1 MSRQLS
7 IWKYLPKKRPIEPEP
22 VERQPSVEHADSSQL
37 TTTSSSVSDALAT
50 SASSNSCV
58 ERQIVEHSE
67 TSSDDAVAANAST
80 SSSTSRCISQPDD
93 LASSPEC
100 SPSQPVDIQFPVTF
114 FSGKARSF
122 NPEWLRQYPWL
133 EYSISKDAAYCYA
146 CRFYSL
152 STVAATSRPEKAFTI
167 AGFRDWKHATGVKGM
182 LATHNNSL
190 SHKSSVVAWEQFKST
205 STTGSVA
212 EQLGSNR
219 AQQIQK
225 NRHYIKTVAE
235 VLLLCS
241 KQEMAFRGHDESIES
256 HNKGNFKEIL
266 SLVAKH
272 DPVVAER
279 LFHGPRNAVYTSPK
293 VQNDIISILAGIV
306 RHKICTSVQEAGFYS
321 ILADET
327 KDMSKQ
333 EQLSIVI
340 RYVHC
345 TSVVERFLTFVIA
358 SDLTA
363 EHLSK
368 YILDTLALHNL
379 DVSMIVS
386 QGYDGASV
394 MSGCCSGVQQRIR
407 EIAPQAIYIHCHAHC
422 LNLVLV
428 DCVNNN
434 SHAFEFFCLV
444 QSLYVFMSTAK
455 AHVVY
460 LEMQNRLHPGKQT
473 RQLQRLS
480 DTRWA
485 CRYLSLDVIAS
496 TFDSIL
502 ATLESIA
509 DSNDKAKAIEATGL
523 LHQIGCFKFVSC
535 LIIFWRIMGLTKSLS
550 DQLQSEEIDFA
561 LAADLVAS
569 TSDTLKTFRRDD
581 TWDHTYKYIT
591 DVAALHNIQVE
602 ELRRRRQ
609 CRHP

>member
-1 MSRQLS
+1 MPR
-7 IWKYLPKKRPIEPEP
+7 KRPVEPDP
-22 VERQPSVEHADSSQL
+22 VEGQHRDSSQPT

-58 ERQIVEHSE
+58 ERHIVEHE
-67 TSSDDAVAANAST
+67 TSSDDAVAANASA
-80 SSSTSRCISQPDD
+80 SSSTISQPDD
-93 LASSPEC
+93 LASSPDC
-100 SPSQPVDIQFPVTF
+100 SLSQPVDIQFHVTH

-122 NPEWLRQYPWL
+122 NPEWFRQYPWL

-146 CRFYSL
+146 CRFFSL
-152 STVAATSRPEKAFTI
+152 STAAGTSRPEKVFTI
-167 AGFRDWKHATGVKGM
+167 ARFRDWKHATGVKGI
-182 LATHNNSL
+182 LTTHNNSL
-190 SHKSSVVAWEQFKST
+190 SHKSSIVAWEQFKST
-205 STTGSVA
+205 LNTGSVA

-219 AQQIQK
+219 AQQIQR

-241 KQEMAFRGHDESIES
+241 KQEIAFRGHDESSES

-293 VQNDIISILAGIV
+293 MQNDIINIMARIV
-306 RHKICTSVQEAGFYS
+306 RQKICTSVQEAGFYS

-340 RYVHC
+340 RYVHG

-386 QGYDGASV
+386 QGFDGASV
-394 MSGCCSGVQQRIR
+394 MSGRCSDVQ
-407 EIAPQAIYIHCHAHC
+407 
-422 LNLVLV
+422 
-428 DCVNNN
+428 
-434 SHAFEFFCLV
+434 
-444 QSLYVFMSTAK
+444 
-455 AHVVY
+455 
-460 LEMQNRLHPGKQT
+460 
-473 RQLQRLS
+473 
-480 DTRWA
+480 
-485 CRYLSLDVIAS
+485 
-496 TFDSIL
+496 
-502 ATLESIA
+502 
-509 DSNDKAKAIEATGL
+509 
-523 LHQIGCFKFVSC
+523 
-535 LIIFWRIMGLTKSLS
+535 
-550 DQLQSEEIDFA
+550 
-561 LAADLVAS
+561 
-569 TSDTLKTFRRDD
+569 
-581 TWDHTYKYIT
+581 
-591 DVAALHNIQVE
+591 
-602 ELRRRRQ
+602 
-609 CRHP
+609 